1 MGFSVPLRATK
12 RRWSWELLV
21 CAESL
26 AERPAIASSPPQS
39 GGNDTYEPQKTL
51 STTALARRVT
61 RR

>member
-1 MGFSVPLRATK
+1 MGLSVPLRGNQAQVVG
-12 RRWSWELLV
+12 ELLV

-26 AERPAIASSPPQS
+26 AERLAIASSPPQS
-39 GGNDTYEPQKTL
+39 GGNHTYEPQKTL